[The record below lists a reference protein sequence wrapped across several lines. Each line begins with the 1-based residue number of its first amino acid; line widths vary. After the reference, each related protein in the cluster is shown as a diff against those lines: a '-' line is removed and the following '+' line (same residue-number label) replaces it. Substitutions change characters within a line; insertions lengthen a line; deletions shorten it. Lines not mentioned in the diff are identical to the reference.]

1 MAAKINWRQNDVT
14 VALCIAGDVCPASP
28 VASTPMRPEP
38 THQRIVAADR
48 TRVEVRPGGR
58 QPGQRTFRERSAA
71 CDPRV
76 ECDLRLRDYQQA
88 RIQGGAGVRAPP
100 QSQ

>member
-48 TRVEVRPGGR
+48 TRVEVRPGDKEHFVNAAR
-58 QPGQRTFRERSAA
+58 LVTRAWSAT
-71 CDPRV
+71 
-76 ECDLRLRDYQQA
+76 Y
-88 RIQGGAGVRAPP
+88 G
-100 QSQ
+100 